1 METDKGIINMLI
13 DEYDRLT
20 RIRKL
25 AEKEDATEVIEEIDR
40 TIHFI
45 KLKLQPL
52 ELSEK

>member
-1 METDKGIINMLI
+1 MKTDLRIKNMLI

-25 AEKEDATEVIEEIDR
+25 AEKTGASEVVEEVNRSIL
-40 TIHFI
+40 FL

-52 ELSEK
+52 ELPEE

>member
-1 METDKGIINMLI
+1 MATDKEIMNMLI
-13 DEYDRLT
+13 DEYDHLT

-25 AEKEDATEVIEEIDR
+25 AEKAGATEAVEEIDR

>member
-1 METDKGIINMLI
+1 MESDKGIINMLI
-13 DEYDRLT
+13 DGYDHMT

-25 AEKEDATEVIEEIDR
+25 AEKAGATEVTEEIDR

-52 ELSEK
+52 ELSEN